1 MISQVSVRVVDENA
15 EHEAPEEFQ
24 AIVVSMRPLGLQQI
38 YQFQIACTSFSIFP
52 LCKRHCRYERQ
63 SPILRSAIKSPC
75 EEGSVSA
82 VRHSQRARVRH
93 VDSCP
98 CCKPMRDEFPC
109 ADITAVLPTGK
120 LGKTEYTPFL
130 SQQSF
135 RACP

>member
-93 VDSCP
+93 LESCP
-98 CCKPMRDEFPC
+98 CWKPMREEFPC
-109 ADITAVLPTGK
+109 AAIPADAPTSK
-120 LGKTEYTPFL
+120 RSKPEVTSYV
-130 SQQSF
+130 SS
-135 RACP
+135 